1 MLDFYQNL
9 DIIEQV
15 GKDIVIPDS
24 SHDAIYLSEGG
35 KLFCYTGI
43 HIKDRDSVFFNG
55 WPYYLVGKHSG
66 DCKQFING
74 FFRIKDGCILL
85 SNFIDHD
92 FYSKDKYKLL
102 SNYAIRLPV
111 ANNCYFGIQKRIATK
126 TSWWFEENKELT
138 RACFGM
144 TYNELIYLAKFYAEK
159 LGIYNGYVQY
169 PRITRSMNNNN
180 FCDTTGIWIPPKFPY
195 VTFCNSGYDFS
206 HISLYGFYRHIGALL
221 SIGQHTYLAQMFT
234 KDSSVEE
241 IAGMVKRINDYFP
254 LEKKVTRE
262 IIYRD

>member
-111 ANNCYFGIQKRIATK
+111 VSMATK
-126 TSWWFEENKELT
+126 KSAFLAT
-138 RACFGM
+138 RKSSH
-144 TYNELIYLAKFYAEK
+144 LATNSRQLVFSNCSPLSFASAG
-159 LGIYNGYVQY
+159 LGG
-169 PRITRSMNNNN
+169 TRRLR
-180 FCDTTGIWIPPKFPY
+180 T
-195 VTFCNSGYDFS
+195 
-206 HISLYGFYRHIGALL
+206 L
-221 SIGQHTYLAQMFT
+221 
-234 KDSSVEE
+234 
-241 IAGMVKRINDYFP
+241 
-254 LEKKVTRE
+254 
-262 IIYRD
+262 